1 MLEKIPIITI
11 DGLGGSGKTSVASQL
26 ASDLGWHVLY
36 SGLLY
41 RYLAYCQKNMRFA
54 MFGDHQISGEL
65 RDSLLNLRCRV
76 NQSGDL
82 VCLLANEDLSAV
94 LSTESVAR
102 DASLLA
108 GIPQIRQQLLE
119 IQHRF
124 VRAPGLIAEGRD
136 MARVVFPSALVSI
149 YLFAD
154 EEVRVQRRF
163 IQLNRCGNDVKIDQ
177 VALMQSRRDARDRAQ
192 AFKKMDERDGVI
204 ALDTS
209 KLSMDAVKARIYRAL
224 SEKGVTVNQPIDAIA

>member
-1 MLEKIPIITI
+1 MVGKVPIITI
-11 DGLGGSGKTSVASQL
+11 DGLGGSGKTSIASQL
-26 ASDLGWHVLY
+26 ASELGWYVLY
-36 SGLLY
+36 SGLFY
-41 RYLAYCQKNMRFA
+41 RYLAYCQKNMTFA
-54 MFGDHQISGEL
+54 IHGDYEISDSL

-76 NQSGDL
+76 NQSGDV
-82 VCLLANEDLSAV
+82 VCLLANEDLSMV
-94 LSTESVAR
+94 LSSESIGR

-108 GIPQIRQQLLE
+108 GIPRIREQLLG
-119 IQHRF
+119 IQRQF
-124 VRAPGLIAEGRD
+124 VRPPGLIAEGRD

-163 IQLNRCGNDVKIDQ
+163 RQLNRCGNDVKIDQ
-177 VALMQSRRDARDRAQ
+177 VALMQSKRDARDRSQ

-204 ALDTS
+204 LLDTS

-224 SEKGVTVNQPIDAIA
+224 SEKGVIVNQPIDAIA